1 MTAASIS
8 RAAGA
13 VTVVLLAALHFI
25 QPELDP
31 GSRFLSD
38 YANGRLGWTMTL
50 AFVAWSVATGSLA
63 VALQR
68 HVRTITGRIGLGML
82 AIATLGLVMAALC
95 PVDGPGAPEGGTLR
109 GMLHGVSALLGIPT
123 VPLGAM
129 LISIALLRHEPP
141 SSSRR
146 VALLALGHLTWVT
159 LALMVAYMV
168 WAMRSG
174 VTPSAGGW
182 MNRLV
187 VTSYL
192 AWTMYVAHLAQSWTT
207 QPAAAA

>member
-8 RAAGA
+8 RAAAA

-25 QPELDP
+25 QPELNP

-38 YANGRLGWTMTL
+38 YANGRLGWMMTL
-50 AFVAWSVATGSLA
+50 AFVAWAVATGSLA

-68 HVRTITGRIGLGML
+68 RIRTIAGRIGLGML

-95 PVDGPGAPEGGTLR
+95 PVDGPGAPQGGTLR

-129 LISIALLRHEPP
+129 LISIALLRHEP

-146 VALLALGHLTWVT
+146 VALLALGNLTWVT

-182 MNRLV
+182 MNRLL

-192 AWTMYVAHLAQSWTT
+192 AWTMYVAHLVKSWTT
-207 QPAAAA
+207 PPTAAA